1 MGNRRRRREGKGRGH
16 AAHTHSHACTYMH
29 TNTCTGGEVSEADVG
44 KRVAVVGYDCEGVL
58 RFFGQHHKT
67 GRARCGVA
75 LDERIGRNNGTV
87 AGHRYFTCEDGH
99 GVLCTPH
106 KVTVME
112 V

>member
-1 MGNRRRRREGKGRGH
+1 M
-16 AAHTHSHACTYMH
+16 
-29 TNTCTGGEVSEADVG
+29 SEADVG

-67 GRARCGVA
+67 ARARCGVA

-99 GVLCTPH
+99 GVLCAPH
-106 KVTVME
+106 KVTVLE

>member
-1 MGNRRRRREGKGRGH
+1 MEGEKERRKREGD
-16 AAHTHSHACTYMH
+16 AIHTHSHACTC
-29 TNTCTGGEVSEADVG
+29 TCTQCTRTGGDVSEADVG

-67 GRARCGVA
+67 ARARCGVA

-106 KVTVME
+106 KVTVLE
-112 V
+112 A